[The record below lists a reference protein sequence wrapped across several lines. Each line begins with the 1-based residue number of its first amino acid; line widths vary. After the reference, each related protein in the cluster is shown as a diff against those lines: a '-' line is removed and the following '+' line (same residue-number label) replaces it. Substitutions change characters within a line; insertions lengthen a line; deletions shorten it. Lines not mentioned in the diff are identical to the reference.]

1 MTLPAPGSP
10 TDAARLVI
18 LTGDDL
24 EHHYV
29 VNRLCAEL
37 PIEAVVVDTAHRPPR
52 LRRAFRGGIARG
64 LGRVSLFAF
73 RKAVRD
79 RAARDRALV
88 KVLGAD
94 AVAGFT
100 AEDRVIRVDGINS
113 SDAHA
118 AVSRLRPSA
127 LLVYGTVIVKDDML
141 ERAQDMAFNLH
152 TGMSPRYRGT
162 ECTSWPLVNGE
173 PEWIGATIHECKAA
187 VDGGPIFACTRS
199 PVEAGDGVHEV
210 FARAVREGAERYV
223 EVVRRYLAGDLD
235 GQPQDL
241 ATGNEYR
248 GYQWT
253 LLHELRARRALV
265 RLGRSGGTAPRRS
278 SSTAKN

>member
-1 MTLPAPGSP
+1 MTLPAPEPS
-10 TDAARLVI
+10 TDAARFVI

-24 EHHYV
+24 EHRYV
-29 VNRLCAEL
+29 ANRLCAEL
-37 PIEAVVVDTAHRPPR
+37 PIDAIVVDTAHRPPR
-52 LRRAFRGGIARG
+52 LRRAFRGGKARG
-64 LGRVSLFAF
+64 LGRVALFAF

-79 RAARDRALV
+79 REARERALTE
-88 KVLGAD
+88 VLGAD
-94 AVAGFT
+94 AVAGFA

-113 SDAHA
+113 PEAHA
-118 AVSRLRPSA
+118 AVSRLRPTA
-127 LLVYGTVIVKDDML
+127 LLVYGTVIVKDEML

-173 PEWIGATIHECKAA
+173 PEWIGVTVHECKAA

-199 PVEAGDGVHEV
+199 GAEAGDGVHEV
-210 FARAVREGAERYV
+210 FARAVAEGAARYV
-223 EVVRRYLAGDLD
+223 DVVRRYVAGDLD

-241 ATGNEYR
+241 AAGTEYR

-253 LLHELRARRALV
+253 LLQELRARRALA
-265 RLGRSGGTAPRRS
+265 RLGRSGGIAPGHSFR
-278 SSTAKN
+278 

>member
-1 MTLPAPGSP
+1 MRLPAPGSS

-29 VNRLCAEL
+29 ANRLCAEV
-37 PIEAVVVDTAHRPPR
+37 PIEAIVVDTAHRPPR
-52 LRRAFRGGIARG
+52 LRRAFRGGTARG
-64 LGRVSLFAF
+64 LGRVALFAF

-79 RAARDRALV
+79 REARERALT

-94 AVAGFT
+94 AVAGFA

-113 SDAHA
+113 PEAHA

-127 LLVYGTVIVKDDML
+127 LLVYGTVIVKDEML
-141 ERAQDMAFNLH
+141 ARAQDMAFNLH

-173 PEWIGATIHECKAA
+173 PEWIGVTVHECKAA
-187 VDGGPIFACTRS
+187 VDGGPIFACTPS
-199 PVEAGDGVHEV
+199 LVEAGDGVHEV
-210 FARAVREGAERYV
+210 FARAVGEGAERYV
-223 EVVRRYLAGDLD
+223 DVVRRYVADDLD

-248 GYQWT
+248 GYHWT
-253 LLHELRARRALV
+253 LLHELRARWALV
-265 RLGRSGGTAPRRS
+265 RLGRSGGIAPHHS
-278 SSTAKN
+278 SS